1 VAKGNQAVTKRFSFF
16 EPRLLK
22 VSFFLALLVLL
33 YLLLSFM
40 LLTPENIGLANL
52 VQRTNTFLSWPYNM
66 LESATHVPMSWVFTA
81 LCILVFWFLV
91 FYLVLLLCTF
101 RKQA

>member
-1 VAKGNQAVTKRFSFF
+1 MAKGNQAVTKRFSFF

-66 LESATHVPMSWVFTA
+66 LESATHVSMSWVFTA